1 MSFGQPSATGCRR
14 RPDSDEE
21 WYGVDFFVPDRVLVT
36 SQPHRYVEEPAGG
49 ESGPEV
55 PHSRNDHF
63 HYGKSHVGTGLVEDE
78 QLHSVGTYQRV
89 RRFDVVP

>member
-1 MSFGQPSATGCRR
+1 M
-14 RPDSDEE
+14 
-21 WYGVDFFVPDRVLVT
+21 T

-63 HYGKSHVGTGLVEDE
+63 HYGKSHVGAGLVEDE

-89 RRFDVVP
+89 RRFDVVPQVTSGRIRIVPRGARTFGWIRA